1 MYKRQVTAGENIVTV
16 HVYSKRDEE
25 PVKATIRL
33 IKIKP
38 FKEIV
43 VKEKVFEATGEEKTA
58 FRFVTD
64 KGGEVIE
71 VNELPAN
78 LVNSLQ

>member
-1 MYKRQVTAGENIVTV
+1 M
-16 HVYSKRDEE
+16 
-25 PVKATIRL
+25 

>member
-1 MYKRQVTAGENIVTV
+1 MKSLDGL
-16 HVYSKRDEE
+16 D
-25 PVKATIRL
+25 TIKQNKFLTFDDYIARIASHAQL
-33 IKIKP
+33 AELEP
-38 FKEIV
+38 FKEVI

-58 FRFVTD
+58 FRFTTD
-64 KGGEVIE
+64 KNGQIID